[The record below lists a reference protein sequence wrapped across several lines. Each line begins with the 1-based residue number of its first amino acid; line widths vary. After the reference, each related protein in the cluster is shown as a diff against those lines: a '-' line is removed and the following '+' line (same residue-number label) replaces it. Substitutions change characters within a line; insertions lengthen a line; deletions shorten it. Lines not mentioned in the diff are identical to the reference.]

1 MNNVD
6 FALGEPKHAWLGVNE
21 NTPWAVLD
29 LRPAKPQIATP
40 ALASVQG
47 RRGEPYYPAGTNHA
61 PRQTKLLNP
70 LKDDPYLSP
79 ADKKYAALHDV
90 LRAGG
95 AIAVANANNKPKKK
109 NVASSG
115 IVGESVVV
123 FARLARLLRG

>member
-1 MNNVD
+1 MAVSY
-6 FALGEPKHAWLGVNE
+6 ALNP
-21 NTPWAVLD
+21 PS
-29 LRPAKPQIATP
+29 LRLVIL

-70 LKDDPYLSP
+70 LKDDPDLSP
-79 ADKKYAALHDV
+79 AIKKYAALHFE
-90 LRAGG
+90 RCASG

-115 IVGESVVV
+115 IVGESVVMS
-123 FARLARLLRG
+123 ARLARLLRG